1 MKLFGNRRRAEHA
14 EKQPLSRG
22 LRVVLIVCAAV
33 LLLSSSVFAAW
44 KLLVKPAERKEPDT
58 TAQADPLPAEEPET
72 EPPVVHVVPKTE
84 QAEDE
89 PEEKIETEQ
98 PKSLRDGIYNILICG
113 TDDDGTRTDTI
124 IIAHLDTTD
133 HTVALLSIPR
143 DTPVATRNG
152 GIMKINSVY
161 AGGGADGMQ
170 RLSGRLRE
178 LLGFPVDGY
187 VLVNLDAFK
196 KTVDLV
202 GGVEFDV
209 PQDMDYEDASQDLY
223 IHLKAGLQR
232 LDGEKAME
240 LVRFRKGYAS
250 QDIQRTQVQQQFLK
264 ALAKQCLSVSS
275 LSKLKEFADIF
286 AEDVTTNLT
295 VGNMIWY
302 GKELMACDFDSM
314 QTYTA
319 EGEGA
324 MINGGAYYPLYAGRL
339 LEIVNKSFNPYDAAI
354 SASSLT
360 VITPEL
366 AASYQK
372 PTAQPETPA
381 EEPAPD
387 DPEQPETPETSDEP
401 TEPTEPEE
409 PVPED
414 PFEDENFWAEDG
426 QT

>member
-89 PEEKIETEQ
+89 PEEEIETEQ

-143 DTPVATRNG
+143 DTPVATGNG

-324 MINGGAYYPLYAGRL
+324 MVNGGAYYPLYAGRL

-387 DPEQPETPETSDEP
+387 DPEQPETPDEP

-409 PVPED
+409 PAPED
-414 PFEDENFWAEDG
+414 PFEDENFWTEDG

>member
-89 PEEKIETEQ
+89 PEEEIETEQ

-143 DTPVATRNG
+143 DTPVATGNG

-286 AEDVTTNLT
+286 AEDVTTDLT

-324 MINGGAYYPLYAGRL
+324 MVNGGAYYPLYAGRL

-387 DPEQPETPETSDEP
+387 DPEQPETPDEP
-401 TEPTEPEE
+401 TEPAEPEE
-409 PVPED
+409 PAPED
-414 PFEDENFWAEDG
+414 PFEDENFWTEDG

>member
-14 EKQPLSRG
+14 AKKPLSRG
-22 LRVVLIVCAAV
+22 LRAALIVCAAV
-33 LLLSSSVFAAW
+33 LLLSGSVFAAW
-44 KLLVKPAERKEPDT
+44 KLLVRPADRKQPDT
-58 TAQADPLPAEEPET
+58 TAQADPSPADEPGM
-72 EPPVVHVVPKTE
+72 EPSVIHVIPKTE

-89 PEEKIETEQ
+89 PEEEIETEQ

-143 DTPVATRNG
+143 DTPVATGNG

-161 AGGGADGMQ
+161 ACGGADGMQ

-339 LEIVNKSFNPYDAAI
+339 LEIVNKSFNPYDAAL
-354 SASSLT
+354 SAASLT

-372 PTAQPETPA
+372 QPAQTEPPA

-387 DPEQPETPETSDEP
+387 DPEQPDTPEVPDEP
-401 TEPTEPEE
+401 TEPTEPAE
-409 PVPED
+409 PED
-414 PFEDENFWAEDG
+414 PFGNENFWTEDG